1 VRLLSDGTA
10 MNNRDP
16 RQLEL
21 FSDGARVVASRPRP
35 KQSKPTEAD
44 LQAKLD
50 AARARLREL
59 VVLSMKTWLPSV
71 TLQRLEDAEQ
81 WRRREVRMH
90 FNMLERFRKEQ
101 RRRRAVDEA
110 GSPR

>member
-1 VRLLSDGTA
+1 
-10 MNNRDP
+10 MNNNSP

-21 FSDGARVVASRPRP
+21 FADGARAVACRPRP
-35 KQSKPTEAD
+35 KPKPTEAD

-59 VVLSMKTWLPSV
+59 VVFSMKTWLPSV
-71 TLQRLEDAEQ
+71 TLQRLQDAEQ

-90 FNMLERFRKEQ
+90 YRMLERLRDEQ
-101 RRRRAVDEA
+101 SRRRAE
-110 GSPR
+110 RHFTL

>member
-1 VRLLSDGTA
+1 
-10 MNNRDP
+10 MKNRKP

-21 FSDGARVVASRPRP
+21 FADNAPAVASRPRP
-35 KQSKPTEAD
+35 QPPKPTEAD

-50 AARARLREL
+50 AARTRLREL

-71 TLQRLEDAEQ
+71 TLQRLQDAEQ

-90 FNMLERFRKEQ
+90 FNMLKRFREEQ
-101 RRRRAVDEA
+101 RRRRAERHFT
-110 GSPR
+110 S